1 MKKIFKIFW
10 VIQGCQGTPLKMS
23 KTPIFRGVSWN
34 PWVAQNFLNIFFIW
48 YLSGLTQLESK
59 YLNES
64 VNFYHWSYFF
74 YFDFN
79 SIHTQIGFI
88 KQILKRPADF
98 QFLTQ
103 RRSETSFPN
112 IFNQNFKEM
121 DRPFKISKILQ
132 IKVTLLCTIMGFWWA

>member
-1 MKKIFKIFW
+1 MNQLIFITRA
-10 VIQGCQGTPLKMS
+10 V
-23 KTPIFRGVSWN
+23 
-34 PWVAQNFLNIFFIW
+34 
-48 YLSGLTQLESK
+48 
-59 YLNES
+59 
-64 VNFYHWSYFF
+64 FF

-79 SIHTQIGFI
+79 SIHRKIGFI

-121 DRPFKISKILQ
+121 DSLFKISKISQ
-132 IKVTLLCTIMGFWWA
+132 IVLTLLHMVSFENFVKSLPPSLSELKVKPIFCFPIKIRDNPTASIRYLIQKVKKFLSKLSTGV